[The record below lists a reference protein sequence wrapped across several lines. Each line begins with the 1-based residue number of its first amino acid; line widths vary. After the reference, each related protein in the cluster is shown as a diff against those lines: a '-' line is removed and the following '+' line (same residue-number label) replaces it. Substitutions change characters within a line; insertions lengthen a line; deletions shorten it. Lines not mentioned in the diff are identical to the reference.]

1 MEATFEEKKQR
12 PLMIEIESAR
22 RMIITSVN
30 KARQEHGIPVFILEG
45 IISDIHQQLSS
56 ESKITLLNDMEQYLD
71 DKNKENEVQE
81 LNNIIADKDKEI
93 EKLKKEN
100 NKVKGETK
108 KL

>member
-1 MEATFEEKKQR
+1 MNKDNNVKKINSEDLIDYYVKLTSSLNYELAIKNILINKLKEIIEE
-12 PLMIEIESAR
+12 
-22 RMIITSVN
+22 
-30 KARQEHGIPVFILEG
+30 
-45 IISDIHQQLSS
+45 
-56 ESKITLLNDMEQYLD
+56 
-71 DKNKENEVQE
+71 KENEAQE

>member
-1 MEATFEEKKQR
+1 MDKENITKEINGDDLINYYRDILSNANYALAIKSVSIKKLKEVIEE
-12 PLMIEIESAR
+12 
-22 RMIITSVN
+22 
-30 KARQEHGIPVFILEG
+30 
-45 IISDIHQQLSS
+45 
-56 ESKITLLNDMEQYLD
+56 
-71 DKNKENEVQE
+71 KENEAQE